1 MTKQFKIAGSF
12 LILAVLAALAAA
24 PARAQSCSVDYT
36 ARVTPAAGVAEP
48 VRGLPFYLL
57 SKSFTEILADADA
70 AEPKPDFD
78 AYVEK
83 LRVSAELKAW
93 MRKNHSVSL
102 SGEEFVRGL
111 TADDIMN
118 VPEFFSAYLERNST
132 RQHDG
137 FSQAQ
142 IQGARQDRKI
152 PRATKSSARNILDA
166 VRKYLTTNT
175 ESTAG
180 LDLTLDPINP
190 GPAWALM
197 VARRG
202 PSIQR
207 RALEMAQTHY
217 MVAKSQTGSRWSW
230 PDGEKSRREII
241 GWARWIFSPWWATR
255 TCAGMFR
262 YRSMP
267 GLTTRV
273 ELSNSNGIV
282 PQKPGT

>member
-1 MTKQFKIAGSF
+1 MIKQLKATAAIGV
-12 LILAVLAALAAA
+12 LATLAALCAS
-24 PARAQSCSVDYT
+24 PARAQSCSVDFT
-36 ARVTPAAGVAEP
+36 AKVTPAAGVSEP

-57 SKSFTEILADADA
+57 NKSFSEILADADA

-78 AYVEK
+78 AFVDK

-118 VPEFFSAYLERNST
+118 VPEFFSAYLERNGSDST
-132 RQHDG
+132 VDFPKPKYKERDKQKDPARFEKQRQEYLE
-137 FSQAQ
+137 A
-142 IQGARQDRKI
+142 I
-152 PRATKSSARNILDA
+152 
-166 VRKYLTTNT
+166 RKYLQTNG

-180 LDLTLDPINP
+180 MDLTLDPINP
-190 GPAWALM
+190 GPAWALL

-207 RALEMAQTHY
+207 HALEMAQTHY
-217 MVAKSQTGSRWSW
+217 MVAKAQSDLDGHGRIDNIPPGSYWLGTLDIFATVGDAHIRWDVPVSL
-230 PDGEKSRREII
+230 DS
-241 GWARWIFSPWWATR
+241 
-255 TCAGMFR
+255 
-262 YRSMP
+262 

-273 ELSNSNGIV
+273 ELSNSNGTT
-282 PQKPGT
+282 PQKAGP